1 MMQKLNFNN
10 ISIKNKILLIIF
22 IISIITIF
30 VSTYIYLLQIKNNFK
45 HKTEQELE
53 IISNI
58 IAENLYA
65 PLLFN
70 DTTSAYKV
78 LQTLHINPNIKKAI
92 VFDENKTKLT
102 ELSFTASH
110 CNINNLNFNKDS
122 IIKTDSAFV
131 IIKNIFDKA
140 ENNKLIGYLVIGRN
154 INDYHQQLQRTILT
168 NSIIAGIIL
177 IISFFI
183 GFQLQKIVS
192 RPIIKLSSIVQ
203 KITKSKDFSLRINK
217 RGNDEIGI
225 LIEAFNEML
234 NTIENQNISLIKAKD
249 DALRLAKA
257 KQDFLANMS
266 HEIRTPMNAIIG
278 MIHLLQNTHLSK
290 EQKEYL
296 QHIDL
301 SIQNLL
307 VIINDILDISKI
319 ESGKIIFEKYRF
331 NLLDTLDNIKK
342 LFEAKAKEKELIF
355 SVTKDNDVPLFWL
368 GDQVRLN
375 QILINLVGNAIKFT
389 HEGYVSV
396 NASVY
401 NKINNHTYLILF
413 TIKDTGIGIPEE
425 VKNQI
430 FESFTQASSDTTR
443 KYGGTGLGLTI
454 AKQLV
459 ELQNGKIWFESQ
471 LNVGTT
477 FYFYLP
483 LETTNP
489 PTLEEIE
496 QKANQSLSQKI
507 NLDLFKNSIILIV
520 EDNPINLYLLK
531 TLLKKQHFE
540 NLIFANNGKEALE
553 ILTKQKVDLI
563 LMDLHMPEMDG
574 YEAATYIRNQLK
586 LSTPII
592 ALTAAVVQGEKE
604 KCLSIG
610 MNEYIA
616 KPFNPNELFEKII
629 FLLNTK
635 S

>member
-1 MMQKLNFNN
+1 MQKLNFNN
-10 ISIKNKILLIIF
+10 ISIKNKISIIIF
-22 IISIITIF
+22 IISIISIF
-30 VSTYIYLLQIKNNFK
+30 VSTHISQIQLKNNFK
-45 HKTEQELE
+45 QKAQQELE

-70 DTTSAYKV
+70 DTASAYKV

-92 VFDENKTKLT
+92 VFDKNKTKLI
-102 ELSFTASH
+102 ELSLAASH
-110 CNINNLNFNKDS
+110 CNINNLNLNKDT
-122 IIKTDSAFV
+122 IIKTDSTFV

-154 INDYHQQLQRTILT
+154 INDYHQQLERTILT

-192 RPIIKLSSIVQ
+192 QPIIKLSSVVQ
-203 KITKSKDFSLRINK
+203 KITKSKDFSLRIDK
-217 RGNDEIGI
+217 RSNDEIGI
-225 LIEAFNEML
+225 LIDAFNEML

-249 DALRLAKA
+249 DALQLAKA
-257 KQDFLANMS
+257 KQNFLANMS

-278 MIHLLQNTHLSK
+278 MIHLLQNTHLNK

-355 SVTKDNDVPLFWL
+355 SVTKNNDVPLFWL

-389 HEGYVSV
+389 HEGYVSL
-396 NASVY
+396 NASIY
-401 NKINNHTYLILF
+401 EKINDNTYKILF

-425 VKNQI
+425 RKNQI
-430 FESFTQASSDTTR
+430 FESCSTSHLDIGTR
-443 KYGGTGLGLTI
+443 KYGGSGLGLTESQ
-454 AKQLV
+454 ANWLNS
-459 ELQNGKIWFESQ
+459 QNGKIWFESQ
-471 LNVGTT
+471 LNHGTA
-477 FYFYLP
+477 
-483 LETTNP
+483 
-489 PTLEEIE
+489 I
-496 QKANQSLSQKI
+496 
-507 NLDLFKNSIILIV
+507 LFS
-520 EDNPINLYLLK
+520 
-531 TLLKKQHFE
+531 FC
-540 NLIFANNGKEALE
+540 
-553 ILTKQKVDLI
+553 
-563 LMDLHMPEMDG
+563 
-574 YEAATYIRNQLK
+574 R
-586 LSTPII
+586 
-592 ALTAAVVQGEKE
+592 
-604 KCLSIG
+604 
-610 MNEYIA
+610 
-616 KPFNPNELFEKII
+616 
-629 FLLNTK
+629 
-635 S
+635 